1 MADLVS
7 DIVGRVHRMRM
18 KPSETNALLPLMEAF
33 SNALHAVNLRFGDDA
48 PSKGRIQITILR
60 EDSEVIGFKIEDNGI
75 GFNNENYRSFLT
87 PDSRHKV
94 GLGGK
99 GVGRLSWL
107 RVFGG
112 AKIESVY
119 AEGTQFL
126 RRSFDFVLD
135 ESNQIRNELNGAA
148 NGATAPRTVITLG
161 EFKSEYKSRCPSK
174 SETLAQRLIAH
185 FLPILASGACPSAE
199 LIDGDEA
206 FDLPTYFKDKIVD
219 TSVADV
225 PVKLDDGSEI
235 TISVRH
241 MKCDKDIRPRGQ
253 NYNWMF
259 LCAHERSVTEK
270 CIDEQIGLRS
280 FDGESIYIG
289 CASGV
294 YLDENVNQERDGF
307 IFSSSEETD
316 IRRGVA
322 SSVREYLKDFI
333 SVSRAEMVR
342 NTQALV
348 RENPQFLFIN
358 NEINEFVEKLPLNS
372 VGKQEEIFV
381 SMSRRRYRRQRE
393 FRRLSEEISAP
404 PSHEQ
409 EIQEKVDEYMRY
421 VDDEKKGALAEYV
434 SKRKA
439 ILDFLDALTAYEDP
453 EKRRHHLE
461 DAVHALICPMKI
473 ESSQI
478 ADIDDHNLWLLDD
491 RLAFFN
497 FFASDKE
504 ARSYL
509 NTGSLERPDLAF
521 LYDSCLA
528 WREGEQSGDKVVL
541 VEFKRPGLEAYP
553 NEDPIRQALRYVNL
567 IKSSKTFRDKSG
579 RVISNV
585 GERTSFDCY
594 IVADLTEG
602 LRKQLI
608 GLPLQPTP
616 DSEGMFGYTDNPKAF
631 VEIVPFS
638 KLLKDAKARN
648 SAFFTRLGLN
658 G

>member
-7 DIVGRVHRMRM
+7 DIVGRVNRLPL

-33 SNALHAVNLRFGDDA
+33 SNSLHAVNLRFGDEA
-48 PSKGRIQITILR
+48 PSKGRIQITIIR
-60 EDSEVIGFKIEDNGI
+60 DCDDVIGFKIEDNGI
-75 GFNNENYRSFLT
+75 GFTDENYRSFRT
-87 PDSRHKV
+87 PDSQQKI

-119 AEGTQFL
+119 ADGDQFL

-135 ESNQIRNELNGAA
+135 ESNQLRNELNGAA
-148 NGATAPRTVITLG
+148 NGAVSPWTVITLG
-161 EFKSEYKSRCPSK
+161 EFKSEYKVRCPSK
-174 SETLAQRLIAH
+174 PETLAQRLIAH

-206 FDLPTYFKDKIVD
+206 FGLPSYFKEKIVH
-219 TSVADV
+219 TSMSDV

-235 TISVRH
+235 RIAVRH
-241 MKCDKDIRPRGQ
+241 MKCNKDIRPRGQ
-253 NYNWMF
+253 SYNWMF
-259 LCAHERSVTEK
+259 LCAHERSVTEQ

-280 FDGESIYIG
+280 LDGESIYIG
-289 CASGV
+289 CASGS
-294 YLDENVNQERDGF
+294 YLDDSVNQERDGF
-307 IFSSSEETD
+307 TFSSTEETL

-322 SSVREYLKDFI
+322 SSVREYLKDYI
-333 SVSRAEMVR
+333 SLSRAEMVR

-358 NEINEFVEKLPLNS
+358 NEIDTFVEALPLNS

-393 FRRLSEEISAP
+393 FRRLSEEISSP
-404 PSHEQ
+404 PSHKA

-453 EKRRHHLE
+453 ERRRQHLE
-461 DAVHALICPMKI
+461 DAIHALICPMKLD
-473 ESSQI
+473 SSQI
-478 ADIDDHNLWLLDD
+478 AEIDDHNLWLLDD

-509 NTGSLERPDLAF
+509 NTGSQERPDLAF

-541 VEFKRPGLEAYP
+541 VEFKRPGLEFYP

-594 IVADLTEG
+594 IIADLTEG
-602 LRKQLI
+602 LKKQLI

-616 DSEGMFGYTDNPKAF
+616 DNEGMFGYTDNPKAF
-631 VEIVPFS
+631 VEIIPFS

-648 SAFFTRLGLN
+648 SAFFKRLGLN

>member
-1 MADLVS
+1 MSDLIS
-7 DIVGRVHRMRM
+7 DIVGRVNRLPL

-33 SNALHAVNLRFGDDA
+33 SNALHAVNLKFGEDA
-48 PSKGRIQITILR
+48 PNRGRIRITILR
-60 EDSEVIGFKIEDNGI
+60 DTNEVTGFKIEDNGI
-75 GFNNENYRSFLT
+75 GFTDDNYRSFRT
-87 PDSRHKV
+87 PDSRQKI

-112 AKIESVY
+112 AKIESIY
-119 AEGTQFL
+119 ADGDRLL

-135 ESNQIRNELNGAA
+135 ETNQLRNELNGAA
-148 NGATAPRTVITLG
+148 SGEAAPRTVITLG
-161 EFKSEYKSRCPSK
+161 EFKSEYRSRCPSK
-174 SETLAQRLIAH
+174 PETLVQRLIAH
-185 FLPILASGACPSAE
+185 FLPILASGACPHAG
-199 LIDGDEA
+199 LIDGDEE
-206 FDLPTYFKDKIVD
+206 FDLPTYFKDKIASA
-219 TSVADV
+219 SVSQV
-225 PVKLDDGSEI
+225 PITLDDGSEVN
-235 TISVRH
+235 ISVRH
-241 MKCDKDIRPRGQ
+241 MKCNKDIRPRGPH
-253 NYNWMF
+253 YNWMF
-259 LCAHERSVTEK
+259 LCAHERSVTEQ
-270 CIDEQIGLRS
+270 CIDEQIGLRTL
-280 FDGESIYIG
+280 DGELIYIG
-289 CASGV
+289 CASGSH
-294 YLDENVNQERDGF
+294 LDENVNQERDGF
-307 IFSSSEETD
+307 SFSAGEETL

-322 SSVREYLKDFI
+322 SSVRSYLSDYI
-333 SVSRAEMVR
+333 AVSRAEMVR
-342 NTQALV
+342 NTQGLIQ
-348 RENPQFLFIN
+348 ENPQFLFIN
-358 NEINEFVEKLPLNS
+358 NEIDAFVEALPLNS
-372 VGKQEEIFV
+372 AGKQEEIFV

-393 FRRLSEEISAP
+393 FRRLSQEFALP
-404 PSHEQ
+404 LTHTQ

-461 DAVHALICPMKI
+461 DAVHALICPMRI
-473 ESSQI
+473 DSSQI
-478 ADIDDHNLWLLDD
+478 AGIDDHNLWLLDD

-497 FFASDKE
+497 FFASDQE
-504 ARSYL
+504 ARFYL
-509 NTGSLERPDLAF
+509 DTQSHERPDLAF

-528 WREGEQSGDKVVL
+528 WRESEQSGDKVVL
-541 VEFKRPGLEAYP
+541 VEFKRPGLESYP

-567 IKSSKTFRDKSG
+567 IKSSKTFRDRKG

-602 LRKQLI
+602 LKKQLI
-608 GLPLQPTP
+608 GLPLHPTP
-616 DSEGMFGYTDNPKAF
+616 DNEGMFGYTDNPKAF
-631 VEIVPFS
+631 VEIIPFA

>member
-7 DIVGRVHRMRM
+7 DIVGRVNRLPL

-48 PSKGRIQITILR
+48 PSKGRVQITILR
-60 EDSEVIGFKIEDNGI
+60 DSSDVIGFKIEDNGI
-75 GFNNENYRSFLT
+75 GFTDENYRSFRT
-87 PDSRHKV
+87 PDSRQKM

-112 AKIESVY
+112 AKIDSVY
-119 AEGTQFL
+119 AEGGQFL

-135 ESNQIRNELNGAA
+135 ESNQLRNEVNGAA
-148 NGATAPRTVITLG
+148 NGATAPHTVITLG
-161 EFKSEYKSRCPSK
+161 EFKSEYKSRCPAK
-174 SETLAQRLIAH
+174 AETLVQRLIAH

-206 FDLPTYFKDKIVD
+206 FDLPTYFKDKIVN

-241 MKCDKDIRPRGQ
+241 MKCNKDIRPRGQ
-253 NYNWMF
+253 SYNWMF
-259 LCAHERSVTEK
+259 LCAHERSVTEQ

-280 FDGESIYIG
+280 LDGELIYIG
-289 CASGV
+289 CASGG

-307 IFSSSEETD
+307 TFSSSEETD

-322 SSVREYLKDFI
+322 SSVREYLKDYI

-358 NEINEFVEKLPLNS
+358 NEIDEFVEKLPLNS
-372 VGKQEEIFV
+372 AGKQEEIFV

-404 PSHEQ
+404 PSHKE
-409 EIQEKVDEYMRY
+409 EIQEKVAEYMRY

-473 ESSQI
+473 DSSQI

-509 NTGSLERPDLAF
+509 DTGSQERPDLAF

-553 NEDPIRQALRYVNL
+553 DEDPIRQALRYVNL
-567 IKSSKTFRDKSG
+567 IKSSKTFRDRRG

-616 DSEGMFGYTDNPKAF
+616 DAEGMFGYTDNPKAF

>member
-7 DIVGRVHRMRM
+7 DIVGRVNRLPL

-33 SNALHAVNLRFGDDA
+33 SNALHAVNLWFGDDA
-48 PSKGRIQITILR
+48 PSKGRIQIAILR
-60 EDSEVIGFKIEDNGI
+60 DSSEVIGFKIEDNGI
-75 GFNNENYRSFLT
+75 GFTDENYRSFRT
-87 PDSRHKV
+87 PDSRQKI

-119 AEGTQFL
+119 VEGDQFL

-135 ESNQIRNELNGAA
+135 ESNQLRNELNGAA

-174 SETLAQRLIAH
+174 PETLVQRLIAH

-206 FDLPTYFKDKIVD
+206 FDLPTYFKDKIVN
-219 TSVADV
+219 TSVSDV
-225 PVKLDDGSEI
+225 PVKLDDESEI

-241 MKCDKDIRPRGQ
+241 MKCNKDIRPRGQ
-253 NYNWMF
+253 SYNWMF
-259 LCAHERSVTEK
+259 LCAHERSVTEQ

-280 FDGESIYIG
+280 LDGESIYIG
-289 CASGV
+289 CASGA

-307 IFSSSEETD
+307 TFSSSEETL

-322 SSVREYLKDFI
+322 SSVREYLKNYI

-358 NEINEFVEKLPLNS
+358 NEIDAFVEALPLNS
-372 VGKQEEIFV
+372 AGKQEEIFV

-393 FRRLSEEISAP
+393 FRRLSEEISSP
-404 PSHEQ
+404 PSHKE

-473 ESSQI
+473 DSSQI

-509 NTGSLERPDLAF
+509 NTGSQERPDLAF

-616 DSEGMFGYTDNPKAF
+616 DNEGMFGYTDNPKAF

>member
-7 DIVGRVHRMRM
+7 DIVGRVNRLPL

-48 PSKGRIQITILR
+48 ARKGRIQITILR
-60 EDSEVIGFKIEDNGI
+60 DSNEVIGFKIEDNGI
-75 GFNNENYRSFLT
+75 GFTDENYRSFRT
-87 PDSRHKV
+87 PDSRQKI

-112 AKIESVY
+112 AKIESIY
-119 AEGTQFL
+119 ADGDQFL

-135 ESNQIRNELNGAA
+135 ESNQLRNELNGAA
-148 NGATAPRTVITLG
+148 NGAVAPRTVITLG
-161 EFKSEYKSRCPSK
+161 EFRNEYKSRCPSK
-174 SETLAQRLIAH
+174 PETMVQRLIAH

-206 FDLPTYFKDKIVD
+206 FDLTSYFKDKIID
-219 TSVADV
+219 TSVSEV
-225 PVKLDDGSEI
+225 PLKLDNDREIVI
-235 TISVRH
+235 TIRH
-241 MKCDKDIRPRGQ
+241 MKCNKDIRPRGQ
-253 NYNWMF
+253 SYNWMF
-259 LCAHERSVTEK
+259 LCAHERSVTEQ

-280 FDGESIYIG
+280 LDGEAIYIG
-289 CASGV
+289 SASGD
-294 YLDENVNQERDGF
+294 YLDESVNQERDGF
-307 IFSSSEETD
+307 TFSSSEETI

-322 SSVREYLKDFI
+322 SSVREYLKDYI

-358 NEINEFVEKLPLNS
+358 NEIDTFVEALPLNS
-372 VGKQEEIFV
+372 AGKQEEIFV

-393 FRRLSEEISAP
+393 FRRLSDQISSP
-404 PSHEQ
+404 PSHEA
-409 EIQEKVDEYMRY
+409 EIQQKVDEYMRY

-473 ESSQI
+473 DSSQI
-478 ADIDDHNLWLLDD
+478 AEIDDHNLWLLDD

-509 NTGSLERPDLAF
+509 NTGSQERPDLAF

-594 IVADLTEG
+594 IIADLTDG

-616 DSEGMFGYTDNPKAF
+616 DNEGMFGYTDNPKAF

>member
-7 DIVGRVHRMRM
+7 DIVGRVSRLPL

-33 SNALHAVNLRFGDDA
+33 SNALHAVHQRFGDQA
-48 PSKGRIQITILR
+48 ATSGHICVTVLR
-60 EDSEVIGFKIEDNGI
+60 DNDEVIGFKVEDNGV
-75 GFNNENYRSFLT
+75 GFTDENYRSFQT
-87 PDSRHKV
+87 PDSRQKI

-112 AKIESVY
+112 AKIDSIYVD
-119 AEGTQFL
+119 GSQFL

-135 ESNQIRNELNGAA
+135 ESNQLRNEMNGTA
-148 NGATAPRTVITLG
+148 NGESSPRTVITLG
-161 EFKSEYKSRCPSK
+161 EFKSEYRSRCPSRP
-174 SETLAQRLIAH
+174 ETLVQRLIAH
-185 FLPILASGACPSAE
+185 FLPILASGSCPSAE

-206 FDLPTYFKDKIVD
+206 FDLPTYFKDKILD
-219 TSVADV
+219 TSVSSI
-225 PVKLDDGSEI
+225 PVTLDDDSEI
-235 TISVRH
+235 MVSVQH
-241 MKCDKDIRPRGQ
+241 MKCDKEIRPRGQ

-259 LCAHERSVTEK
+259 LCAHERSVTEQ

-280 FDGESIYIG
+280 LDGESIYIG
-289 CASGV
+289 CASGP
-294 YLDENVNQERDGF
+294 YLDESVNQERDGF
-307 IFSSSEETD
+307 TFSSSEETL

-322 SSVREYLKDFI
+322 SSVREYLKDYI
-333 SVSRAEMVR
+333 AISRAEMVR
-342 NTQALV
+342 NTQTLV
-348 RENPQFLFIN
+348 HENPQFLFIK
-358 NEINEFVEKLPLNS
+358 NEMESFVEALPLNS
-372 VGKQEEIFV
+372 AGKQEEIFV
-381 SMSRRRYRRQRE
+381 AMSRRRYRRQRE
-393 FRRLSEEISAP
+393 FRRLSDEIKLP
-404 PSHEQ
+404 PEHNE

-434 SKRKA
+434 TKRKA

-461 DAVHALICPMKI
+461 DAVHALICPMKFD
-473 ESSQI
+473 SSQV
-478 ADIDDHNLWLLDD
+478 AEIDDHNLWLLDD

-504 ARSYL
+504 ARSFL
-509 NTGSLERPDLAF
+509 NTESQERPDLAF

-528 WREGEQSGDKVVL
+528 WRESEQSGDKVVL
-541 VEFKRPGLEAYP
+541 VEFKRPGLESYP

-616 DSEGMFGYTDNPKAF
+616 DNEGMFGYTDNPKAF
-631 VEIVPFS
+631 VEIIPFS
-638 KLLKDAKARN
+638 KLLKDSKARN